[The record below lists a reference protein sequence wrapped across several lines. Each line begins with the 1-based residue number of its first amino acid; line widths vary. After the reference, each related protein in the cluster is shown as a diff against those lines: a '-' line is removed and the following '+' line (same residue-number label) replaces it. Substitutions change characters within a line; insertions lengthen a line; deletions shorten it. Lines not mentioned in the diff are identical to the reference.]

1 MPDPDLEISGGGGG
15 GGGAVSKKI
24 FFWPFGPQFGQE
36 RMIQG
41 TGIRS
46 LNSLSLGL
54 V

>member
-1 MPDPDLEISGGGGG
+1 MPDPDLEIGGGGG
-15 GGGAVSKKI
+15 REGAISKNN

-41 TGIRS
+41 TRIRS
-46 LNSLSLGL
+46 LNSLSLCL